1 LIKLV
6 DRLSQIRYNSDMMT
20 NNQLPPLPV
29 PKFTETIRGVPCIT
43 VTEHEH
49 LMRAYAL
56 QARAQVQGDAEATQ
70 QAAGRYLWLRDGFH
84 KGDLRKTRRPSDA
97 PYVVNPQ
104 KSVLY
109 GIEAYRGQELDR
121 AIDEDRLNDLAQ
133 HIYEEALVNGDSR
146 FSEPDFRF
154 SDEFANECF
163 DKARAAMATTPQP
176 AQATQA
182 ELTLRFTDHTI
193 AARRTK

>member
-1 LIKLV
+1 
-6 DRLSQIRYNSDMMT
+6 MT
-20 NNQLPPLPV
+20 DTNQLPPLPPLQPGGSHMESLIEAAIQGHASTREAMRWLVRQLV
-29 PKFTETIRGVPCIT
+29 P
-43 VTEHEH
+43 
-49 LMRAYAL
+49 M
-56 QARAQVQGDAEATQ
+56 QARAKVLGEAEATH
-70 QAAGRYLWLRDGFH
+70 QAAERYLWLRDGFH

-109 GIEAYRGQELDR
+109 GIEAYRGQALDR

-154 SDEFANECF
+154 SDEFANECL
-163 DKARAAMATTPQP
+163 DKARAAMATAPQP
-176 AQATQA
+176 AQAKKEGA
-182 ELTLRFTDHTI
+182 
-193 AARRTK
+193 